1 MKKITALLF
10 SALLMLPPPVVGSA
24 SEMSLFDGQVGFED
38 MNKSIPVFKDNMIY
52 VWQEDGG
59 ILTKEGL
66 LDYVDYESNKN
77 DLEVT
82 IESHVV
88 YIIRGENTYYY
99 HDLNRVLEKSSLDN
113 IVSFNEEHAIRQ
125 GFKAAEGSTPFIDQI
140 NLSHSSTYT
149 LSIANDHGSSEAY
162 LTVENRWDPVP
173 PTTPPE
179 GNPIPEFKMRDIY
192 VGRRSGKVLTTND
205 LLSYIEYD
213 GNNDDLEISIESTS
227 VYLIRGDETYFYHD
241 LNHALQGAHINNV
254 SPTYED
260 WAIRQ
265 GYVAAEGSSPFIS
278 QINLSAN
285 TSYNLIVSNEYG
297 TSEARLHVEFQ
308 RSPDGWDIELP
319 VTENQALTKT
329 DLLKNVSYNG
339 DMADLKLFV
348 QPNNVYV
355 NADKNSYFHDLNKAL
370 GKWDIDNIEV
380 LKADSLLLFGN
391 PYIRNDSDSIF
402 MDTINKS
409 LPGTY
414 NVIVTDSLDQ
424 VVSEGYVA
432 IYTSWVSPPEPE
444 PEPPI
449 VVEPEKLPTLKFI
462 HQRNNFSLKHNST
475 ISMKE
480 LQELVQFDNNI
491 EDLEFSIFSDMVYVP
506 KGSENYH
513 FDLDELLKTSKIND
527 ITVYTEKDAISKGLT
542 PSDESGSAVSSIN
555 RSLPGKYTVE
565 VSYDFG
571 EEDGRRISVSGEIL
585 VTGQTEKDPDPDDS
599 TKPDDVSN
607 DDSKSGDGSN
617 NGSNNGLNNGS
628 NTRNT
633 NRQTRS
639 SLKQSKL
646 PATGSKQSATISI
659 IGLGIFAAG
668 AYILSKRKQFNK

>member
-10 SALLMLPPPVVGSA
+10 SAMLMLPPPVVGSA
-24 SEMSLFDGQVGFED
+24 SEISLFDGQVDFED
-38 MNKSIPVFKDNMIY
+38 MNKSIPAFNDNMIY
-52 VWQEDGG
+52 VWQEDGV
-59 ILTKEGL
+59 ILTKDDL
-66 LDYVDYESNKN
+66 LDYLDYEGDKR
-77 DLEVT
+77 DLDISIKST
-82 IESHVV
+82 VV

-99 HDLNRVLEKSSLDN
+99 HDLNRVLEKESLDN

-140 NLSHSSTYT
+140 NLSYSTTYILT
-149 LSIANDHGSSEAY
+149 VANDYGSSEAY

-173 PTTPPE
+173 TTTPPE

-192 VGRRSGKVLTTND
+192 VGRRSGKVLTMKD

-213 GNNDDLEISIESTS
+213 GNKEDLEISIESTS

-241 LNHALQGAHINNV
+241 LNHALEKAHINNI

-265 GYVAAEGSSPFIS
+265 GYVAEEGSSPFIS

-285 TSYNLIVSNEYG
+285 DSYNLTVSNQYG
-297 TSEARLHVEFQ
+297 ASEARLHVEFQ
-308 RSPDGWDIELP
+308 RSPDGWDIDLP
-319 VTENQALTKT
+319 VTENQILTKT
-329 DLLKNVSYNG
+329 DLLKNVSYDGNI
-339 DMADLKLFV
+339 ADLKIDV
-348 QPNNVYV
+348 QSNNVYV
-355 NADKNSYFHDLNKAL
+355 NTDKNSYFHDLNKAL
-370 GKWDIDNIEV
+370 DKWDIDNIEV

-391 PYIRNDSDSIF
+391 PYIRNESDSMF

-414 NVIVTDSLDQ
+414 NVIVTDNFDQ
-424 VVSEGYVA
+424 VVSEGYVN
-432 IYTSWVSPPEPE
+432 IYTPWVSPPEPE

-449 VVEPEKLPTLKFI
+449 IGEPEKLPNLKFI
-462 HQRNNFSLKHNST
+462 NQRNNFSVKPSST

-480 LQELVQFDNNI
+480 LQELVEFDNNK
-491 EDLEFSIFSDMVYVP
+491 EDLEFAIFSDMVYVP
-506 KGSENYH
+506 KDSKNYH
-513 FDLDELLKTSKIND
+513 FDLDELLKTSKVDD

-542 PSDESGSAVSSIN
+542 PSDENGSVVSSIN

-571 EEDGRRISVSGEIL
+571 EEDGRGISVTGEII
-585 VTGQTEKDPDPDDS
+585 VTGQTEKEPDPDDS
-599 TKPDDVSN
+599 TKPDDVTN
-607 DDSKSGDGSN
+607 DDKKSG
-617 NGSNNGLNNGS
+617 NGSNNSSNNRDS
-628 NTRNT
+628 
-633 NRQTRS
+633 NRQTRNTS
-639 SLKQSKL
+639 KQSKL
-646 PATGSKQSATISI
+646 PATGSQQSAAISI

-668 AYILSKRKQFNK
+668 AYILSKKKQFNK